1 MVDAPKILSSVS
13 ERLRRMAARID
24 HNAETSTFGGAVVI
38 IPPDQGGDPIE
49 ILILDSQGDSA
60 QFWGTVTHRVKA
72 AIDQLDEVRKQGFG
86 VRR

>member
-1 MVDAPKILSSVS
+1 MDISKPPVQAAV
-13 ERLRRMAARID
+13 RLHKMADRIV

-72 AIDQLDEVRKQGFG
+72 AIDQLDALQKQGFG